1 MSRELPRPWR
11 AFLSDVDRL
20 LPRPV
25 EIHCVGGFVAAFYY
39 DLDRPTGDLD
49 YVEVVPHEAT
59 ARVQEIAGRESALA
73 KKHHLCFQHVGVAS
87 LPDSYAERLTE
98 LFPRAFQR
106 LRLFA
111 VEPHDLALSKLA
123 RNSPIDRADV
133 AQLARAVPLDPALL
147 RTRYRQELR
156 PIIIGDP
163 ERHDRTLEMWI
174 EAYLR
179 Q

>member
-1 MSRELPRPWR
+1 MPSATSRELPRPWR

-39 DLDRPTGDLD
+39 DLGGPTGDLD

-87 LPDSYAERLTE
+87 LPDSYAER
-98 LFPRAFQR
+98 
-106 LRLFA
+106 
-111 VEPHDLALSKLA
+111 
-123 RNSPIDRADV
+123 
-133 AQLARAVPLDPALL
+133 PLKV
-147 RTRYRQELR
+147 R
-156 PIIIGDP
+156 I
-163 ERHDRTLEMWI
+163 
-174 EAYLR
+174 
-179 Q
+179 